1 MKEILEIIINLI
13 SIVIS
18 IVLVILALPVLAIL
32 VLIYI
37 ILTIIYYGY
46 KYIRIFTNYMA
57 LRNLKRNG
65 IYLDLYSIKKYFER
79 IDKNE

>member
-1 MKEILEIIINLI
+1 MKEILKIIINLI
-13 SIVIS
+13 SIILL
-18 IVLVILALPVLAIL
+18 IVLVIVALPVLVIL
-32 VLIYI
+32 FLIYV

-57 LRNLKRNG
+57 LRNLKRHG